1 MEPSSLKGKEFETLV
16 IDAAK
21 RQESRGTLTLSR
33 YGVQGVTFGGKT
45 ILVPSLPDLE
55 GVLAPSG
62 RQFIIECKVV
72 SGSSLPLA
80 DDHFRQRQ
88 FAHLEKR
95 ARFGAACFVLIHF
108 NGRKLATKLDSAMT
122 VAVPVSP
129 LMSFWDNYMSGAI
142 RSLSRA
148 EAVAIGYKVPWEA
161 PPRCRKFLPDLLS
174 FLAPEKSLA
183 NQLNLL

>member
-1 MEPSSLKGKEFETLV
+1 M
-16 IDAAK
+16 
-21 RQESRGTLTLSR
+21 TLSR

-72 SGSSLPLA
+72 SGASFPLA

-95 ARFGAACFVLIHF
+95 ARFGALCFVLIHF
-108 NGRKLATKLDSAMT
+108 NERKLATKHDAAMT

-129 LMSFWDNYMSGAI
+129 LMCFWDNYASGAI
-142 RSLSRA
+142 RSLSRG
-148 EAVAIGYKVPWEA
+148 EAASIGYIVPWA
-161 PPRCRKFLPDLLS
+161 IPPRCRKALPDLMS
-174 FLAPEKSLA
+174 FLAPTNTNKTKILP
-183 NQLNLL
+183 